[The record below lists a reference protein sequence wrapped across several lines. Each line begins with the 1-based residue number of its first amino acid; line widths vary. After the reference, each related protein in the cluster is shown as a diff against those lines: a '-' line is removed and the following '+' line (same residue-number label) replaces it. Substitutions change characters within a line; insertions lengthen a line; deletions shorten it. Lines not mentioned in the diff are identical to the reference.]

1 MTKILPVI
9 LSFVLLSVLSSVA
22 APVDLSTE
30 AEKASYSVGYQV
42 GGDFQRQGW
51 EINPDALVQGLRDA
65 ISISTPRLSPEEMNA
80 TLVNLKKRLVA
91 EQQEARKQVDA
102 AFLAANAKK
111 EGVTVLPNGVQYS
124 ILRAGSG
131 KKPSM
136 QESVTILYRV
146 TRSDGKEISS
156 TEPGKPKTYP
166 LAKAVPGLQEA
177 LQLMAEGAKWQI
189 IIPPGLAAGER
200 NPLAD
205 AGVVIYDLELVSVQ
219 PAS

>member
-1 MTKILPVI
+1 MTKALLAFLGLALLPVI
-9 LSFVLLSVLSSVA
+9 GSA
-22 APVDLSTE
+22 AEPVKFETE

-51 EINPDALVQGLRDA
+51 EINPDAMVQGLRDA
-65 ISISTPRLSPEEMNA
+65 ISKSEPRLSREEMNA
-80 TLVNLKKRLVA
+80 TLVNLKKKLVA
-91 EQQEARKQVDA
+91 EQQDARKQNDA
-102 AFLAANAKK
+102 AFLAANAKR
-111 EGVTVLPNGVQYS
+111 EGVTVMPNGVQYS
-124 ILRAGSG
+124 ILRAGTG

-156 TEPGKPKTYP
+156 TEPDKPKTYP
-166 LAKAVPGLQEA
+166 VAKAVPGLQEV

-189 IIPPGLAAGER
+189 VIPPHLAAGER

-219 PAS
+219 PAT